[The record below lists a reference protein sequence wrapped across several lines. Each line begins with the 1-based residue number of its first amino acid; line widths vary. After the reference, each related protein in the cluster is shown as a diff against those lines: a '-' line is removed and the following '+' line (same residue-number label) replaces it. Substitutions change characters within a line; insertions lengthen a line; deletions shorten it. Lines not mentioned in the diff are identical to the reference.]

1 VGVET
6 AAAVA
11 IGGTALK
18 VYGDYQSAQAQAEA
32 AKKNA
37 ESKRIMAFDVLKRA
51 DYNINE
57 TQKQGE
63 LFSAQQIGAYVKSG
77 VELEGSV
84 LLALED
90 TAYKVSQNMI
100 NQQREADSKAK
111 ALFMGADIDTQ
122 LSGDIGRAA
131 IYQGIGTTMSAAGS
145 VAGNFTSKSAA
156 PPEPD
161 TKDKGK

>member
-1 VGVET
+1 MGVET

-18 VYGDYQSAQAQAEA
+18 VYGDYQAAQSQAA
-32 AKKNA
+32 AARKNA
-37 ESKRIMAFDVLKRA
+37 EAKRMMAFDVLKRA

-63 LFSAQQIGAYVKSG
+63 LFSSQQLGAYVKSG

-122 LSGDIGRAA
+122 LSGDIGRAS
-131 IYQGIGTTMSAAGS
+131 IYQALGTTMSAAGAMS
-145 VAGNFTSKSAA
+145 QASEG
-156 PPEPD
+156 
-161 TKDKGK
+161 KG